1 MRDDRLVDVEVDGS
15 LIVTNSESMA
25 GAARDGI
32 GIAHVFQRQVEA
44 DLAAGRLVPVL
55 PQCWSIQSGF
65 HLYYPTRRHLPA
77 KLRAFIH
84 YCVDHLKA

>member
-1 MRDDRLVDVEVDGS
+1 
-15 LIVTNSESMA
+15 MA

-32 GIAHVFQRQVEA
+32 GIAHVFLRQVEG

-55 PQCWSIQSGF
+55 PECWSLQSGF

-77 KLRAFIH
+77 KLRAFID
-84 YCVDHLKA
+84 YCGERLRDVAVAGQ